1 MIRVI
6 IERQVNPEKVD
17 DYHGL
22 IRKAKNKAS
31 NVPGFLSGEIFNVLG
46 NSNHIVVM
54 SCWDTIE
61 AWEIWAESEQRL
73 ELLEAMRPLLEDDEK
88 VTILES
94 TSLK

>member
-6 IERQVNPEKVD
+6 IERAINPKKVEE
-17 DYHGL
+17 YHGF

-31 NVPGFLSGEIFNVLG
+31 NVPGFLSGELLNILG
-46 NSNHIVVM
+46 KTNQVIVM
-54 SCWDTIE
+54 SCWDSLE

-73 ELLEAMRPLLEDDEK
+73 ELLEAMRPLLESDEK

-94 TSLK
+94 TNIK